1 MMITSSTRLSK
12 EETEELLKIKK
23 ETGTCISTLIREA
36 VCYYLAEKKVGL
48 ITNHSSNEDLPM
60 ASEDENLAIIAKQ
73 QDDWLFQ
80 EYEEV
85 PSI

>member
-36 VCYYLAEKKVGL
+36 VCFYLRETGHEPRTSEEEK
-48 ITNHSSNEDLPM
+48 
-60 ASEDENLAIIAKQ
+60 LAIIAKQ
-73 QDDWLFQ
+73 QDDYLFQ

-85 PSI
+85 TSI